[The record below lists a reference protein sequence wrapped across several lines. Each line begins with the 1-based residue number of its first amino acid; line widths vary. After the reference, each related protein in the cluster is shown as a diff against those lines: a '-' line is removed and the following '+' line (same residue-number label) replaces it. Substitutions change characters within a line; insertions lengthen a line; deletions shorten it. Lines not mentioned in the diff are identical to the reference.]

1 MALTKIKNG
10 VTDISLRNL
19 EAGTGE
25 TIDFNIDSITEMQLL
40 ADGTLHVEGDVI
52 AASSTVASDINLK
65 DNIKLIEAPL
75 DIISKLRG
83 VTFDWKKDGLKS
95 AGIIAQDV
103 ESVMP
108 ELIKDAG
115 THLTVNYNGLVGLLV
130 EAVKDLQYEIKQLKN
145 Q

>member
-10 VTDISLRNL
+10 VTDISLRTL